1 MMMLLL
7 LASPDKATEER
18 SRSIDAGTHQHK
30 QLYIDLVKKDG
41 KCVLKEKP
49 ADLVEGDAL
58 DRGNAYVTW
67 FVHNIDC
74 PEPARV
80 RTDRFLHYDSKTAKD
95 PFTGDK
101 KCGPVARGSR
111 CDFTRKV
118 KTNPNDSPKGTY
130 TYKIFVNEIDVDP
143 KIAILP

>member
-7 LASPDKATEER
+7 LANPETASEER
-18 SRSIDAGTHQHK
+18 SIDVGTHQHK
-30 QLYIDLVKKDG
+30 QLYLDLVKKDG
-41 KCVLKEKP
+41 KCVLRQKP
-49 ADLVEGDAL
+49 ADLVGSDAL
-58 DRGNAYVTW
+58 DRRSAYVTW

-80 RTDRFLHYDSKTAKD
+80 RTDGFRHYESKTAKD
-95 PFTGDK
+95 PFSGDR
-101 KCGPVARGSR
+101 KCGPVARGNR

-118 KTNPNDSPKGTY
+118 KTNRIDSPQGTY
-130 TYKIFVNEIDVDP
+130 TYKIYVNDVDVDP